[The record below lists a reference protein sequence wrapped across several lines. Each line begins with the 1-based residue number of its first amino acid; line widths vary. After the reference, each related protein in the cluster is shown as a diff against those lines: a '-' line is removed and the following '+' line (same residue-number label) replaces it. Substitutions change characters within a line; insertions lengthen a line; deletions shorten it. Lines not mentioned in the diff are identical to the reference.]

1 MVCFRCRGLGHFQRE
16 CPSPPSKRGRYGS
29 NWGHFH
35 AMSLPSHERGGP
47 QHAKDVHDAVPL
59 VLPTVPDVV
68 HDPGMIIGKITEGG
82 HGDPVCDDEFR
93 VQRVAVQSAEAA
105 KNMATDRAD
114 QMGAK
119 IAQRKAAETTHATGR
134 SVPVRRATEVA
145 ACDRREG
152 GACGCRVT
160 PDDSWEGGVRSLA
173 RRGSRGWRP
182 SSSRRWKRSQRW
194 KLGWRPPECLTSKI
208 CTA

>member
-1 MVCFRCRGLGHFQRE
+1 MKV
-16 CPSPPSKRGRYGS
+16 
-29 NWGHFH
+29 
-35 AMSLPSHERGGP
+35 

-68 HDPGMIIGKITEGG
+68 SDPRMVIGESTEGD

-93 VQRVAVQSAEAA
+93 VQRVAVQFAEAA
-105 KNMATDRAD
+105 KSMATDRAD
-114 QMGAK
+114 QVGAK
-119 IAQRKAAETTHATGR
+119 IAQRKAAETTPATGR
-134 SVPVRRATEVA
+134 PVLVRRATEVA

-160 PDDSWEGGVRSLA
+160 PDDSWEGGVRRLV
-173 RRGSRGWRP
+173 RRGSKGWRP
-182 SSSRRWKRSQRW
+182 SSSRRWERSQRW
-194 KLGWRPPECLTSKI
+194 KLGWRPPERLTSKI